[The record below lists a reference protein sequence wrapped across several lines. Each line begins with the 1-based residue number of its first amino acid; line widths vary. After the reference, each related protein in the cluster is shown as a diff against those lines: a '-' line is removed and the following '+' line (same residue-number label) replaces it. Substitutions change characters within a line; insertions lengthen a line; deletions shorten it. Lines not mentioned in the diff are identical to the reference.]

1 MAALPPYDHPFLQQ
15 LIAHIQE
22 HLDDEHFGVSELAAK
37 VHLSRSSLLRKVKQ
51 HTGASVSV
59 FIRNIRLAAAQALLK
74 NEQLTIAEVAF
85 RVGFSSTS
93 YFTRCFRELY
103 GHPPGEARQQSREV
117 VNPVRQ
123 APASLWQRY
132 RLPLLI
138 TCSLLIVSGL
148 ILAIRSSS
156 ATQPPIDKSIAVLP
170 FQNNSTDSSN
180 SYLINGLREAI
191 MNDLQQVEDLS
202 VLSRTTMEQYPQ
214 QAKTIPQLSKELQV
228 SYFIEG
234 SGQKVDDQIV
244 LNIQLIEGASD
255 RSLWSQRFQRQT
267 DSIFQL
273 QTEIALQVVDAI
285 EAIITPA
292 ERQRIRKAP
301 TNNPVAYDYF
311 LAGLEKTSEE
321 NRESLEAALELFQK
335 AIAADPGFGQAY
347 GYVGICYYYLDIFQ
361 VNQQYSQAINTY
373 ADKAILIDPE
383 LGPGLIAKALYYMQD
398 AQYEL
403 AVDYLQKTLDYYPN
417 DAWVHNFLSEIFA
430 NYLPDTDQYLIH
442 AIQGI
447 QQAALDQDSATASNT
462 YLHLGNALA
471 QAGFIDEAANY
482 LQQSLRLNPN
492 NVYAQT
498 VDAYLQIAQGAK
510 PQRAQKLLL
519 AALAADPQNLLVL
532 QEVAKIHY
540 FVGDYHQA
548 WSYYEQFL
556 NIQEQLGWDI
566 YPGED
571 IKIAFVLRQLGQE
584 ARAAQFLEDYQT
596 FLKNDG
602 SVYAELGLAALHA
615 YQGHPEQAIQHLAAF
630 STESNFQYWVVLFL
644 EDDPILSQLSDH
656 PQYASLIR
664 KINQQFWQQQKLR
677 QQKLTTA
684 GLLD

>member
-1 MAALPPYDHPFLQQ
+1 MATLPPYDHPFLQQ

-22 HLDDEHFGVSELAAK
+22 HLADEHFGVSQLAAK
-37 VHLSRSSLLRKVKQ
+37 VQLSRSSLLRKVKQ

-59 FIRNIRLAAAQALLK
+59 FIRNIRLAAAQTMLQ
-74 NEQLTIAEVAF
+74 EQQLTVAEVAF
-85 RVGFSSTS
+85 RVGFNSTS

-103 GHPPGEARQQSREV
+103 GYPPGETRQQTR
-117 VNPVRQ
+117 PVRQ
-123 APASLWQRY
+123 APSSFWQRY
-132 RLPLLI
+132 RLPLLLVPF
-138 TCSLLIVSGL
+138 LLLGSGAVL
-148 ILAIRSSS
+148 IIQKALAP
-156 ATQPPIDKSIAVLP
+156 QPPMAKSIAVLP
-170 FQNNSTDSSN
+170 FRNNSTDSSN

-202 VLSRTTMEQYPQ
+202 VLSRTTLEQYPQ

-244 LNIQLIEGASD
+244 LNIQLIEGTSD

-292 ERQRIRKAP
+292 ERQRINKAP

-335 AIAADPGFGQAY
+335 AIAADPDFAQAY

-361 VNQQYSQAINTY
+361 TNQQYSQEINTY

-383 LGPGLIAKALYYMQD
+383 LGPGLIAKGLYYMQA

-447 QQAALDQDSATASNT
+447 QQAALDQDSAAASNT

-482 LQQSLRLNPN
+482 LQQSLSLNPD
-492 NVYAQT
+492 NVYTQT
-498 VDAYLQIAQGAK
+498 VNAYLQIAQGAN

-519 AALAADPQNLLVL
+519 ATLAVDPRNLLVL

-540 FVGDYHQA
+540 FMGDYPKA
-548 WSYYEQFL
+548 WYYYEQFL
-556 NIQEQLGWDI
+556 QIQEQLGWDI

-584 ARAAQFLEDYQT
+584 AQAAQFLEDYQT
-596 FLKNDG
+596 FLKKDD
-602 SVYAELGLAALHA
+602 SVYAELGQAALHA
-615 YQGHPEQAIQHLAAF
+615 YLGNPEQAIQHLAAF

-644 EDDPILSQLSDH
+644 EDDPVLRQLSDH

-664 KINQQFWQQQKLR
+664 QINQQFWQQQKVR
-677 QQKLTTA
+677 QQKLAAA